1 MGRAPCCEKTGLKKG
16 KWTVEEDE
24 KLANYIKANGEGL
37 WRSLPKNAGLS
48 RCGKSCRLRWINYLR
63 EDVKRGNFT
72 AYEEETIVKLH
83 KNLGNR
89 WSLIAS
95 HLPGRTDNEI
105 KNYWNSH
112 LSRRIYSFRS
122 ITNSAQST
130 LSAADI
136 IKMFTTAKKKN
147 AGRVSR
153 PVARKHNPNTVQ
165 KHTCA
170 QKSSPHELHPTG
182 PKKHNALQKHATGQ
196 EHGPPAA
203 GGEGPRKHNRNTV
216 RKHAA
221 GPDVPPADDTASA
234 REAGER
240 DSDPSES
247 ERLMKSS
254 SSLSSCDLS
263 LHSALMPIP
272 SGPWAEVDEETLMN
286 FNHSMDENEVT
297 DKFQKIPINDDN
309 IRDGCV
315 VTNNTDS
322 GTTTSDGRSY
332 YTENT
337 NLYTCSSPIVSYFN
351 DEVFGW
357 DGALLEEVFD
367 LRSEEEEE
375 GIWIWS

>member
-1 MGRAPCCEKTGLKKG
+1 MGRAPCCEETGIKKG

-122 ITNSAQST
+122 IANSAQST

-136 IKMFTTAKKKN
+136 IKMVTTAKKKT

-153 PVARKHNPNTVQ
+153 SVARKYNLNTIQ
-165 KHTCA
+165 KHTRA
-170 QKSSPHELHPTG
+170 QEPIPEEPHPTG
-182 PKKHNALQKHATGQ
+182 PKKHTTGQ
-196 EHGPPAA
+196 EHDPHGPPAA
-203 GGEGPRKHNRNTV
+203 GGESPRKHDMNIV

-221 GPDVPPADDTASA
+221 GPDILPATDAASA

-240 DSDPSES
+240 DSGPSES

-263 LHSALMPIP
+263 LHSAFMPIP
-272 SGPWAEVDEETLMN
+272 SGPWAEVDEDTLMN
-286 FNHSMDENEVT
+286 VNHFIEENEVT
-297 DKFQKIPINDDN
+297 EKFQKIPINDDN
-309 IRDGCV
+309 
-315 VTNNTDS
+315 NTDS
-322 GTTTSDGRSY
+322 GTTTSDRRSY
-332 YTENT
+332 YTEYT
-337 NLYTCSSPIVSYFN
+337 NSCTCSSPIVSYFN

-357 DGALLEEVFD
+357 DQNSGAILEDVVDFW
-367 LRSEEEEE
+367 SEEGEEE